1 MLYEHQRK
9 ALDKLKTGSI
19 LCGGVG
25 TGKSRTALAYYHV
38 KVCHGTMP
46 KKSTR
51 YFSRGDRI
59 PLYIITTA
67 RKRDSH
73 EWEAE
78 CSPFLIS
85 KEADDLVIDSWNNI
99 KKYIDVE
106 GAFFIFD
113 EQRLVGEGAWSKAF
127 LKIAK
132 QNDWILLTA
141 TPGDT
146 WMDYATVFIANGY
159 YKNYRDFKNK
169 HVVYNRFVKFPKIE
183 KYVWTNRLER
193 IRDELVIS
201 MEYTKEAIQHHEWVK
216 VAYDS
221 TVYDVA
227 LKNRW
232 NIYNNEPVENI
243 SELCYLLRKIA
254 NSDSHRL
261 TALDHILK
269 NHPKAIVFYNFD
281 YELENLRSYCE
292 KVGYVYSEWNGHK
305 HEELPT
311 GDRWVYLVQYMAGGE
326 GWNCIKTDTTI
337 FYSQNYSYRMMIQA
351 SGRIDRLN
359 TPFHDL
365 YYYHIFCDAPIDRAI
380 KQCLAKKK
388 DFNERTFS
396 ASNGIFFEK

>member
-1 MLYEHQRK
+1 
-9 ALDKLKTGSI
+9 
-19 LCGGVG
+19 
-25 TGKSRTALAYYHV
+25 
-38 KVCHGTMP
+38 
-46 KKSTR
+46 
-51 YFSRGDRI
+51 
-59 PLYIITTA
+59 
-67 RKRDSH
+67 
-73 EWEAE
+73 
-78 CSPFLIS
+78 
-85 KEADDLVIDSWNNI
+85 
-99 KKYIDVE
+99 
-106 GAFFIFD
+106 
-113 EQRLVGEGAWSKAF
+113 
-127 LKIAK
+127 
-132 QNDWILLTA
+132 
-141 TPGDT
+141 
-146 WMDYATVFIANGY
+146 MDYATVFIANGY

-201 MEYTKEAIQHHEWVK
+201 MEYTKEAIQHHEWIK